1 MEIHDI
7 QELANG
13 RALQN
18 SALQAEIDG
27 IKAKLQEATQNLGS
41 VEATNQTNLI
51 ELDRL
56 NKEIADK
63 KSSIY
68 NLQESL
74 TSVNAKYDE
83 LNNDFETLVTVND
96 TLVKDNSDLKSNVST
111 LSEKCEQT
119 EKFCHEMSLKC
130 DTLDKEIARLQNVIL
145 ESENNFPERLEN
157 SERVILLKQRNLE
170 LVDEVAEKKQVSL
183 WVVYSSNDTD
193 TVICEQ
199 A

>member
-18 SALQAEIDG
+18 LALQAEVDG
-27 IKAKLQEATQNLGS
+27 IKIKLQEATQNLDS
-41 VEATNQTNLI
+41 VETTNQTNLM

-56 NKEIADK
+56 SKELADK
-63 KSSIY
+63 NSSVY
-68 NLQESL
+68 KLQESL

-96 TLVKDNSDLKSNVST
+96 TLVKDNNDLKSNVSM
-111 LSEKCEQT
+111 LSENCEQN
-119 EKFCHEMSLKC
+119 EKFNHELSLKC
-130 DTLDKEIARLQNVIL
+130 DTLDKEIARLHTVIL

-157 SERVILLKQRNLE
+157 SERLILLKQRNSE
-170 LVDEVAEKKQVSL
+170 LVDEVGEKKQVSTIAMRL
-183 WVVYSSNDTD
+183 
-193 TVICEQ
+193 
-199 A
+199 